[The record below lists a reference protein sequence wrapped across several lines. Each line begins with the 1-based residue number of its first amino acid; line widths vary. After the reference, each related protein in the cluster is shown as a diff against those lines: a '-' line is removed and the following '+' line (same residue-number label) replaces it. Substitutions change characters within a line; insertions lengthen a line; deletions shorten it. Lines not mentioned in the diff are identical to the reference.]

1 MWGKRPISIS
11 YWNSYLAS
19 RPVRIKQKKCI
30 IHCLASWWFLLFYS
44 PKPWSQEWILIYI
57 NWSIFQA
64 YPFKGAVCLKG
75 LSFVDFRPFFLK
87 FSNYNVAR
95 ILLEIKKM
103 TPCIKLESYAWCNIF
118 LRIFGW
124 FPNVFFNVFNVWK
137 WEGDV

>member
-1 MWGKRPISIS
+1 MWGKRPISIL

-44 PKPWSQEWILIYI
+44 PKPWSKEWILIYR
-57 NWSIFQA
+57 NWSVLQA
-64 YPFKGAVCLKG
+64 YQFKGAVCLKA

-95 ILLEIKKM
+95 ISLEIKKM
-103 TPCIKLESYAWCNIF
+103 TPCIKLESYGAIF
-118 LRIFGW
+118 FWELLDDFA
-124 FPNVFFNVFNVWK
+124 NVFNVWK

>member
-1 MWGKRPISIS
+1 MWEKDWPISIL

-44 PKPWSQEWILIYI
+44 PKPWSKEWILIYR
-57 NWSIFQA
+57 NWSVLQA
-64 YPFKGAVCLKG
+64 YQFKGAVCLKA

-95 ILLEIKKM
+95 ISLEIKKM
-103 TPCIKLESYAWCNIF
+103 TPCIKLESYAWCNTF

-124 FPNVFFNVFNVWK
+124 FSQCF
-137 WEGDV
+137 